1 MNEAQLQ
8 AMLQLAAGRLQT
20 TPEKLRTAIEN
31 GNLEQITGQSA
42 NPQAAQLKK
51 ILNDPEAAKKLLSG
65 PAAQQLFKA
74 LGQKPQ

>member
-8 AMLQLAAGRLQT
+8 SMLQLAASRLQT
-20 TPEKLRTAIEN
+20 TPEKLRAALEN
-31 GNLEQITGQSA
+31 GNLDQLTGQ
-42 NPQAAQLKK
+42 NTTPQAAHLKK

-65 PAAQQLFKA
+65 PAAQQLLKA